1 MTKHPAIYIL
11 TNQPRGFMYCG
22 VTRNLP
28 RRIWVHKYRVL
39 GGTGAKHKLTQ
50 LVYFELIDDIT
61 QAICRQ
67 QQIKKA
73 PRTETIRLIEQH
85 NPQWLDL
92 YSNIVD

>member
-11 TNQPRGFMYCG
+11 TNQPQGFMYCG